1 MKKKR
6 RYKKPDLFLI
16 IVSIILFFMA
26 LSCLLPIIN
35 VLAISFSDNSAVA
48 AGKVSFWPVDFTL
61 AAYKYVL
68 NDVKFF
74 KSLIVSVER
83 VLIGPLV
90 NVLLVILCAYPLSKD
105 EKQFHARKRYVWIFY
120 FTTLFGGGMIPTY
133 MVVNKT
139 GMINSFWSLII
150 PGALPVGNMIMM
162 MNFLRNLPKEMEEA
176 ALIDGASQWKI
187 LWKIQLPLSKAC
199 VATIFMFSLVYHWN
213 SWYDGMIYFNTTKG
227 QPMATYLHNVV
238 VNNTL
243 ELMAA
248 VDFETLQELMK
259 LSTQTTNAAQLILA
273 MLPILVVYPFMRKY
287 FSQGIVMGSVK
298 G

>member
-48 AGKVSFWPVDFTL
+48 AGEVSFWPVDFTL

>member
-6 RYKKPDLFLI
+6 RYKKPDLFFI

-48 AGKVSFWPVDFTL
+48 AGEVSFWPVDFTL

>member
-6 RYKKPDLFLI
+6 RYKKPDLFLLV
-16 IVSIILFFMA
+16 VSMILFFMA
-26 LSCLLPIIN
+26 LSCLLPIVN

-74 KSLIVSVER
+74 KSLVVSAER

-273 MLPILVVYPFMRKY
+273 MLPILIVYPFMRKY

>member
-6 RYKKPDLFLI
+6 RYKKPDLFLL
-16 IVSIILFFMA
+16 IVSIVLFFMA

-48 AGKVSFWPVDFTL
+48 AGEVSFWPVDFTL

>member
-6 RYKKPDLFLI
+6 RYKKPDLFLL
-16 IVSIILFFMA
+16 IVSIVLFFMA

>member
-1 MKKKR
+1 
-6 RYKKPDLFLI
+6 
-16 IVSIILFFMA
+16 
-26 LSCLLPIIN
+26 
-35 VLAISFSDNSAVA
+35 
-48 AGKVSFWPVDFTL
+48 
-61 AAYKYVL
+61 
-68 NDVKFF
+68 
-74 KSLIVSVER
+74 
-83 VLIGPLV
+83 
-90 NVLLVILCAYPLSKD
+90 
-105 EKQFHARKRYVWIFY
+105 
-120 FTTLFGGGMIPTY
+120 
-133 MVVNKT
+133 
-139 GMINSFWSLII
+139 
-150 PGALPVGNMIMM
+150 MM

>member
-6 RYKKPDLFLI
+6 RYKKPDLFLL
-16 IVSIILFFMA
+16 IVSIVLFFMA

-48 AGKVSFWPVDFTL
+48 AGEVSFCPVDFTL

>member
-6 RYKKPDLFLI
+6 RYKKPDLFLL

-48 AGKVSFWPVDFTL
+48 AGEVSFWPVDFTL

>member
-6 RYKKPDLFLI
+6 RYKKPDLFLL